1 MRKAFICPTKY
12 VQGENELL
20 NLGYFVA
27 SYGKN
32 ALLIAHKDDIARV
45 QDKLDATCPAVE
57 RALEMAIKAAKG
69 ERA

>member
-32 ALLIAHKDDIARV
+32 ALLIAHKDANARV
-45 QDKLDATCPAVE
+45 QYKLDANFKKLGVE
-57 RALEMAIKAAKG
+57 LI
-69 ERA
+69 ERLFKCQ